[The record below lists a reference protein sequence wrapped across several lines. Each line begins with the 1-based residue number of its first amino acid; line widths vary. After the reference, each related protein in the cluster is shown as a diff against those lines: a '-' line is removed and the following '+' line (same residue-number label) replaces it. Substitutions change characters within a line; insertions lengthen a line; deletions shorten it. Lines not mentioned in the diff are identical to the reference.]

1 MKDEINKGI
10 ANPHT
15 QPPADCKS
23 AGTGQSRLPSLPAF
37 QIIVA
42 MRNLFQYVYYRIA
55 KAYKDIFGI
64 EDAPGYLLI
73 QSCYSWGLL
82 VLVTTL
88 CSYTLALETVVLWYF
103 GIRMK
108 TMHIIIT
115 ILPFGLLYFFAEH
128 FLGDLKEK
136 YKKKK
141 ALSFVCYMV
150 SLSHCK

>member
-1 MKDEINKGI
+1 MK
-10 ANPHT
+10 
-15 QPPADCKS
+15 
-23 AGTGQSRLPSLPAF
+23 
-37 QIIVA
+37 
-42 MRNLFQYVYYRIA
+42 NLFQYVYYRIA

-82 VLVTTL
+82 VLVTVL
-88 CSYTLALETVVLWYF
+88 CSYSLAIETVILWHV

-115 ILPFGLLYFFAEH
+115 IIPFGLFYFFVVY

-136 YKKKK
+136 YKALAKKYK
-141 ALSFVCYMV
+141 GDRFSWLKGIVILLFVVLSFVCYMV
-150 SLSHCK
+150 ALSRCK